1 MLGVLTAIE
10 VVDWLHRQGLRGSQ
24 AIEIVG
30 FADEEGTRFNITLL
44 GSRGLT
50 GTWPQGWLDC
60 EDAQG

>member
-44 GSRGLT
+44 GSRG
-50 GTWPQGWLDC
+50 
-60 EDAQG
+60 